1 MEDIGLLI
9 KDSFNVISL
18 LLVFVFV
25 LFDIRYPQ
33 IIKEL
38 EKDIPDK
45 DLELERKNHRKKL
58 MNRLLYQNL
67 PLIIVNGILLYLFL
81 PLLIT
86 VLLNSRFQI
95 WHFDFVR
102 TAFVIVI
109 MLIAAFFFWSIY
121 LAYLLLKRIVASS

>member
-58 MNRLLYQNL
+58 MNGLLYQNL

-95 WHFDFVR
+95 RRFDFVR

-121 LAYLLLKRIVASS
+121 LAYLLLKRIAASS